1 VTIALEVRAAHA
13 GDVMALHLLLS
24 SAFAEYEGK
33 LDPPSGAH
41 DETPDSM
48 RASSV
53 KEARLSAASA
63 TRPSDVSFTR
73 RKTITCNAGYT
84 RPTFVETKK
93 RL

>member
-1 VTIALEVRAAHA
+1 
-13 GDVMALHLLLS
+13 MALHLLLS

-41 DETPDSM
+41 DETRIRL
-48 RASSV
+48 RASSL
-53 KEARLSAASA
+53 KEARLSATSA
-63 TRPSDVSFTR
+63 TRPPDVSFTR

-84 RPTFVETKK
+84 RPTFVEMKK

>member
-41 DETPDSM
+41 DETPDSI
-48 RASSV
+48 
-53 KEARLSAASA
+53 ARKLAEGGAFICDECDA
-63 TRPSDVSFTR
+63 
-73 RKTITCNAGYT
+73 
-84 RPTFVETKK
+84 PTGCVFYAPKNDP
-93 RL
+93 L